1 MDHQYILFETKQQ
14 TAHIRLNRP
23 QYRNAQSRVL
33 LEELDAAFTEA
44 VEDDAVKVIIL
55 SAMGDHFSAGHDLG
69 TIDEKTD
76 LEQRHDQ

>member
-1 MDHQYILFETKQQ
+1 
-14 TAHIRLNRP
+14 
-23 QYRNAQSRVL
+23 
-33 LEELDAAFTEA
+33 